1 MSAVNVG
8 LIGVGNCTSFLVQ
21 GVEYYSNTAGEPSWT
36 DERRVGRLWRPVNWL
51 PCGRN
56 MTLPRVRPFEH

>member
-21 GVEYYSNTAGEPSWT
+21 GVEYYSNTAGEPPGLTNAVWAGFGVLST
-36 DERRVGRLWRPVNWL
+36 GFHTAE
-51 PCGRN
+51 
-56 MTLPRVRPFEH
+56 T